1 VLADSLW
8 PVIAPPSW
16 WRRPSSSLPPGGR
29 RPHASAR
36 LEVARDDLIGGQG
49 TRGARLEEHT
59 CEKKPDLPA
68 HVASEKNGAP

>member
-1 VLADSLW
+1 MTK
-8 PVIAPPSW
+8 
-16 WRRPSSSLPPGGR
+16 
-29 RPHASAR
+29 
-36 LEVARDDLIGGQG
+36 EVMALILGGGQG